1 MTEASSFSAE
11 PPPDTSWWTIH
22 LAFSG
27 FFKNVSYLPT
37 PCLFFQK
44 AEKSAHLSPFYS
56 KWEKV
61 VFEEK
66 CYFSLMPS
74 ISHGVTPIC
83 SPPVRDCGKYKEKK
97 SNIPWPLRVESL
109 V

>member
-1 MTEASSFSAE
+1 MTEASSFSAD
-11 PPPDTSWWTIH
+11 PDASWWRIH
-22 LAFSG
+22 LAFTG
-27 FFKNVSYLPT
+27 FFLKNVSYLHT

-66 CYFSLMPS
+66 YYFSLMPS
-74 ISHGVTPIC
+74 ISYGVPPMC
-83 SPPVRDCGKYKEKK
+83 SPPVRDCGKYKKRKAIFVGLSE
-97 SNIPWPLRVESL
+97 LRV
-109 V
+109 